1 VRRRHPK
8 LLKLP
13 PGLVRQVDEMLTSTG
28 EARKTYDEISA
39 WLAEQGHPV
48 SVSAIGRY
56 ARWLAAFE
64 RVKLVGEQAKVIISE
79 AQSEGGLAI
88 EEATA
93 KVAAVVVMEVLQ
105 EAMNGKGGQVDTKRV
120 GKLIGEYAKL
130 QASSVLRE
138 RWKAQMAQ
146 LRQKAEKA
154 VQNIERKTQLSPDTL
169 SYIRE
174 VIYGL
179 APR

>member
-1 VRRRHPK
+1 MRRRHPK

-13 PGLVRQVDEMLTSTG
+13 PGLVRQVDEMLTATG
-28 EARKTYDEISA
+28 ETRKTYDEISA
-39 WLAEQGHPV
+39 WLTEQGHPV

-64 RVKLVGEQAKVIISE
+64 KVRLVGQQAQAIISE

-105 EAMNGKGGQVDTKRV
+105 ESMKGDQVDIKRV